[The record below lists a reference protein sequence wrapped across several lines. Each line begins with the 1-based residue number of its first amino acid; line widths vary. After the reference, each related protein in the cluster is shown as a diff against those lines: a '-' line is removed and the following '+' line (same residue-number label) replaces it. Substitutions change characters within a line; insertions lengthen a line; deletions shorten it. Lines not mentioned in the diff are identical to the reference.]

1 MPIVAVAAV
10 AVVGLCLT
18 MPELDGGL
26 IGNLPGLIVGLVL
39 LLVSLIFRYGAELEE
54 KSGEDEPAC

>member
-1 MPIVAVAAV
+1 MLVPI
-10 AVVGLCLT
+10 LLF
-18 MPELDGGL
+18 
-26 IGNLPGLIVGLVL
+26 IVGLVL